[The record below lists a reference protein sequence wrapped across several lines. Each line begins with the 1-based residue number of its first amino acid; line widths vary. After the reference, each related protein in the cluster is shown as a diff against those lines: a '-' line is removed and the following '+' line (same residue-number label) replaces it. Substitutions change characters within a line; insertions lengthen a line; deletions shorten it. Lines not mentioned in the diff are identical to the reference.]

1 MAGAGNKPH
10 VVIIGGGFAGIYAA
24 KSLKRAPVRVTI
36 LDRRNHHL
44 FQPLLYQV
52 ATAALAAPDIA
63 APIRKIFKRQRNVT
77 VLMAEVTG
85 IDARAKKVILDDGE
99 MDYDYLLLAAGA
111 RDNYFGNPQWAKFAP
126 GLKTIDDALEI
137 RRRILTAFEKAER
150 ETDKKRRRELMTFVV
165 IGGGPTGVELAG
177 ALSEIARRTMAKNFR
192 NVDPSEARVI
202 LLEGSPRVLP
212 PFDERLSESA
222 KRQLQDLG
230 VEVQTGT
237 MVRDIGNGFV
247 ETDAGTIHASTI
259 LWGAGVK
266 ASPLTASLGAELDRG
281 GRVLVAPDLSVP
293 GHAELFA
300 AGDLAAVKFG
310 EAFAPG
316 VAPAAIQMGR
326 HAALNIKRLVS
337 KKETLT
343 FEYADKGM
351 LATIGRSR
359 AVAQLGRLRFKG
371 WIAWMLWLMVH
382 IFFLIGFRNRV
393 MVLLDW
399 TAAYI
404 TFNRGAR
411 IIMEG
416 GSRDSDAPDS
426 EERPLRKVS

>member
-1 MAGAGNKPH
+1 MPGADNRPH

-24 KSLKRAPVRVTI
+24 KSLKRAPVRLTI

-63 APIRKIFKRQRNVT
+63 APIRKIFKRQKNVT
-77 VLMAEVTG
+77 VLMAEVTR
-85 IDARAKKVILDDGE
+85 IDAGSKNVILSDGE
-99 MDYDYLLLAAGA
+99 MKYDYLILAAGA
-111 RDNYFGNPQWAKFAP
+111 RDNYFGKTHWAKFAP

-137 RRRILTAFEKAER
+137 RRRVLIAFEKAER
-150 ETDKKRRRELMTFVV
+150 ETDKKRRRELMTFAV

-177 ALSEIARRTMAKNFR
+177 ALSEIARRTMTRNFR

-212 PFDERLSESA
+212 PFDERLSDSA
-222 KRQLQDLG
+222 KRQLQGLG
-230 VEVQTGT
+230 VEVQTNT
-237 MVRDIGNGFV
+237 MVRDIGEGFV
-247 ETDAGTIHASTI
+247 ETDAETIRAGTI

-266 ASPLTASLGAELDRG
+266 ASPLTESIGAELDRG
-281 GRVLVAPDLSVP
+281 GRVIVAPDLSVP
-293 GHAELFA
+293 VYPELFA
-300 AGDLAAVKFG
+300 AGDLAAAKSSDG
-310 EAFAPG
+310 FAPG

-326 HAALNIKRLVS
+326 HAAVNIKRLVA
-337 KKETLT
+337 KKDTLP
-343 FEYADKGM
+343 FVYADKGM

-359 AVAQLGRLRFKG
+359 AVAQLGRLRFRG
-371 WIAWMLWLMVH
+371 WIAWMLWLMIH

-393 MVLLDW
+393 MVMLDW

-411 IIMEG
+411 IILEG
-416 GSRDSDAPDS
+416 NRTDAEPSADADV
-426 EERPLRKVS
+426 PVRKVS